1 MFYKIAKIIFTNIK
15 NSMNTITNLQMNN
28 SNNIT
33 SFKGF
38 GIKGLK
44 GFKSATQIE
53 NKLPQELKG
62 LEQKY
67 FKEYSLMDKFL
78 IKLNL
83 KKDNSAE
90 MAVFDSLGMEPKR
103 YNDGTISVKRFGT
116 YEQSFIHDMGL
127 NEKKLF
133 KTISSVRGNAEFDK
147 NSQIT
152 SLENLEDISGNLY
165 LRDSKIDNIGKL
177 NYVGRHVYLNEHLN
191 KESFDNVHVFGC
203 VLE

>member
-1 MFYKIAKIIFTNIK
+1 
-15 NSMNTITNLQMNN
+15 MNTITNLQMNN

-44 GFKSATQIE
+44 SFKSATQIE

-90 MAVFDSLGMEPKR
+90 MAVFDSLGMEPIYSKGKILWQKN
-103 YNDGTISVKRFGT
+103 Y
-116 YEQSFIHDMGL
+116 Q
-127 NEKKLF
+127 KKLY
-133 KTISSVRGNAEFDK
+133 V
-147 NSQIT
+147 
-152 SLENLEDISGNLY
+152 LY
-165 LRDSKIDNIGKL
+165 Q
-177 NYVGRHVYLNEHLN
+177 
-191 KESFDNVHVFGC
+191 
-203 VLE
+203 

>member
-1 MFYKIAKIIFTNIK
+1 
-15 NSMNTITNLQMNN
+15 MNTITNLQMNN

-44 GFKSATQIE
+44 SFKSATQIE
-53 NKLPQELKG
+53 NKLPKELKG

-67 FKEYSLMDKFL
+67 FKEYSLMDKLL
-78 IKLNL
+78 IKMNL

-116 YEQSFIHDMGL
+116 YEQSFIHD
-127 NEKKLF
+127 
-133 KTISSVRGNAEFDK
+133 V
-147 NSQIT
+147 
-152 SLENLEDISGNLY
+152 
-165 LRDSKIDNIGKL
+165 
-177 NYVGRHVYLNEHLN
+177 NEHM
-191 KESFDNVHVFGC
+191 V
-203 VLE
+203 